1 MYLYTKGIR
10 RVLSIF
16 QEKICGMR
24 AIFRVL
30 SPGSPISLSI
40 MGQLFIA
47 FHYPVTAPVN
57 TKAKEINNCKQ
68 LQYL

>member
-1 MYLYTKGIR
+1 MWDG
-10 RVLSIF
+10 
-16 QEKICGMR
+16 R

-68 LQYL
+68 LQYISSFQ

>member
-1 MYLYTKGIR
+1 MGEQYSVYYLQA
-10 RVLSIF
+10 L
-16 QEKICGMR
+16 
-24 AIFRVL
+24 
-30 SPGSPISLSI
+30 PISLSI